1 MPIQF
6 RNINQTQPT
15 SFTKK
20 VVVYVGLLLVMVSP
34 AVAIATSPTAETLAN
49 NSTVESS
56 EAPSPSPETEE
67 ILSPEV
73 IQKNKERLQRAL
85 QNQSEKIKGVLDDLG
100 TRKKGMVGEVQRV
113 SESSITI
120 KTNKATQIIA
130 MSPTTRI
137 QKANRGIEID
147 DIAIGE
153 WAVVVSAEED
163 DTLVPEVVTI
173 SATSLRPKPQ
183 VVTLGTVT
191 AINPLRT
198 QLTIQTRAESEE
210 KTFVLNR
217 TTQYE
222 DLNGNPAQATDLS
235 KDVQV
240 LVVAVEESTG
250 AVVNR
255 VRLLIPLTQ
264 ESDE

>member
-6 RNINQTQPT
+6 RNIHQTQPT
-15 SFTKK
+15 SLTKK
-20 VVVYVGLLLVMVSP
+20 FVVYAGLLLIMVSP
-34 AVAIATSPTAETLAN
+34 AVAIAASPTPETIAN
-49 NSTVESS
+49 NSETVITE
-56 EAPSPSPETEE
+56 EPSPSPEDEE

-85 QNQSEKIKGVLDDLG
+85 QNQSEKIKGVLDEIG
-100 TRKKGMVGEVQRV
+100 NRKKGMVGEVQRV

-120 KTNKATQIIA
+120 KTSKATQIIA
-130 MSPTTRI
+130 MSPETRI
-137 QKANRGIEID
+137 QKASRGIEID
-147 DIAIGE
+147 DIAVGE

-173 SATSLRPKPQ
+173 SASSLRPDPQ
-183 VVTLGTVT
+183 IVTLGTVT
-191 AINPLRT
+191 SINPLRT
-198 QLTIQTRAESEE
+198 QLTIQTRAEGEE
-210 KTFVLNR
+210 KTFILNR
-217 TTQYE
+217 QTQYE
-222 DLNGNPAQATDLS
+222 DINGNPALATNLS

-264 ESDE
+264 ESNE